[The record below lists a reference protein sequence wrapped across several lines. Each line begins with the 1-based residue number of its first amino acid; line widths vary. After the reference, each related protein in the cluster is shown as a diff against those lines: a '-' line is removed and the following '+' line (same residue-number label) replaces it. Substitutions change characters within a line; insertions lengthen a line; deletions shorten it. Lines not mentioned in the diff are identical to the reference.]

1 MKKFFRFQLC
11 CICLLVLIVSACKV
25 KRPDSVISESEME
38 NLLYDYHIAKA
49 MGENMPVVR
58 TIKRHCTSKQYSK
71 SMVRQKKFSTHQ
83 WYGIPEIPKYY
94 RKSMRK

>member
-49 MGENMPVVR
+49 MGENMPGGENYQKVWYDR
-58 TIKRHCTSKQYSK
+58 RSFRLING
-71 SMVRQKKFSTHQ
+71 MV
-83 WYGIPEIPKYY
+83 YPKY
-94 RKSMRK
+94 KNIIGNL

>member
-49 MGENMPVVR
+49 MGENMPGGENYKKALYVEAVF
-58 TIKRHCTSKQYSK
+58 KN
-71 SMVRQKKFSTHQ
+71 MVRQKKFSTHQ
-83 WYGIPEIPKYY
+83 WYGIPEIQKYY

>member
-49 MGENMPVVR
+49 MGENMPGGENYKKALYVEAVFKKVWYDR
-58 TIKRHCTSKQYSK
+58 RSFRLING
-71 SMVRQKKFSTHQ
+71 MV
-83 WYGIPEIPKYY
+83 YPKYQNIIGNL
-94 RKSMRK
+94 

>member
-49 MGENMPVVR
+49 MGEN
-58 TIKRHCTSKQYSK
+58 K
-71 SMVRQKKFSTHQ
+71 SMVQQKKFSTHQ
-83 WYGIPEIPKYY
+83 WYGIPEIQKYY